1 MSEEYVGIEIG
12 ATLVSAED
20 ARNDAEDLAWDHAKF
35 AATAAGLEL
44 SSPEFEFIFNEMRT
58 RYLNCAEHLEYLT
71 FNALLVLRTL
81 LNSGQVTLTTEL
93 PMKDTELASVL
104 GELSQSVVSA
114 FAWIIAGHDL
124 MWPKN
129 DAMPE
134 VGVTFKFPSEDIIIT
149 KD

>member
-1 MSEEYVGIEIG
+1 MSEDYVAVEIG
-12 ATLVSAED
+12 AMLVSAED

-35 AATAAGLEL
+35 AAGVAGIDLA
-44 SSPEFEFIFNEMRT
+44 SPEFEFIFGEMRT
-58 RYLNCAEHLEYLT
+58 RYLTCADHLEYLT

-81 LNSGQVTLTTEL
+81 LASGHVSLTADF
-93 PMKDTELASVL
+93 PIKDTELASVL

-114 FAWIIAGHDL
+114 FAWITAGHDL

-134 VGVTFKFPSEDIIIT
+134 VGVTFKFPAEDITIT